1 MSPSSLRRF
10 AFALMVM
17 TAPVS
22 AAEPPAV
29 APPALTPGQA
39 LEDIQLSIDIVE
51 AALPDLYWHQ
61 SREAWAAARA
71 EALARASQITD
82 PMQVYTEVA
91 TLMGP
96 IGEGHFDVLPSQGA
110 VAWERQTASVLPL
123 DLHWNTDGVFVRAGY
138 GGAADIPVGSRV
150 LSINGDGDDTMLA
163 ELLRLSSHDGQI
175 TTLPMRDIGA
185 RYAIYRHRLHG
196 NEASFALRYTTPQ
209 GATVARTV
217 TATPLADRPR
227 EPVAEKAVAR
237 LEWLAPGVAYLDVST
252 FSNRVYREA
261 HTDFRSHI
269 RRLFEEIE
277 RGRATRL
284 ILDLR
289 RNGGGSEPNESIL
302 FSFLVAQPLHKYA
315 SVQTRGQHLRVTS
328 RSGRVFE
335 QDVFDEDEI
344 HFQKVLPDGRL
355 SRLNVPPEGL
365 MSHWVPSVPVYRGR
379 LVVLAGGAT
388 FSGGAE
394 LASMLHH
401 VRRGVFVGEEVG
413 GTHEGNTSG
422 YNWRVE
428 LPNSGVRLKVPLLKF
443 TFNWPGLPQGRGV
456 PAQCDVPPSVME
468 IGVVRDRAWRVARAV
483 AEQSWRDPRQAQ
495 CPTVE

>member
-1 MSPSSLRRF
+1 MSPSSLRRTAFVLFVF
-10 AFALMVM
+10 A
-17 TAPVS
+17 APLS
-22 AAEPPAV
+22 AAEPALS
-29 APPALTPGQA
+29 APSQLTPEQA

-51 AALPDLYWHQ
+51 VALPDLYWHQ
-61 SREAWAAARA
+61 SHEAWATARA
-71 EALARASQITD
+71 NALARANQITD
-82 PMQVYTEVA
+82 PMQLYTEVA

-96 IGEGHFDVLPSQGA
+96 IGEGHFDVLPSQA
-110 VAWERQTASVLPL
+110 SVAWERQTASVLPL

-138 GGAADIPVGSRV
+138 GAAAGIPVGSRL
-150 LSINGDGDDTMLA
+150 LSINGDGDDVLLA
-163 ELLRLSSHDGQI
+163 ELMRLSSHDGRI
-175 TTLPMRDIGA
+175 ATLPMRDIGA

-196 NEASFALRYTTPQ
+196 DEGTFALRYTTPQ
-209 GATVARTV
+209 GTTV
-217 TATPLADRPR
+217 TRSVAAAPLVDRPK
-227 EPVAEKAVAR
+227 EPAIEKAVAS

-302 FSFLVAQPLHKYA
+302 FSFLVERPLHKYA
-315 SVQTRGQHLRVTS
+315 SVQARGQQLSVTS
-328 RSGRVFE
+328 RSGRVFK

-344 HFQKVLPDGRL
+344 HFQQVLPDGRL
-355 SRLNVPPEGL
+355 SRLNLPPEGL
-365 MSHWVPSVPVYRGR
+365 MSHWAPSAPVYRGR

-422 YNWRVE
+422 YNWRIE
-428 LPNSGVRLKVPLLKF
+428 LPNSGVRMKVPLLKF

-456 PAQCDVPPSVME
+456 PAQCEVPPSVME

-483 AEQSWRDPRQAQ
+483 VEQSWRDPRQVL
-495 CPTVE
+495 CPTAE